1 MRNPSRK
8 ILFVTLAALSLS
20 TTLLMLRSAPIAL
33 ASANVA
39 QASVFQLDP
48 VHSHVAFNVGHMGV
62 GTSWGV
68 IKDPTGSFTL
78 SPDSIVLTIELDINK
93 IDSANAKRDE
103 HLRGPDFFNAAQFP
117 KATFKST
124 SSKTLAE
131 GSFEVTGDFTIR
143 DVTKPITLTLKKVG
157 EKDLGER
164 FGYRAG
170 FDTQFTI
177 NRLDY
182 GVSYMPEG
190 LGKDVTIMVSI
201 EGKRD

>member
-8 ILFVTLAALSLS
+8 VVFVALATLFLS
-20 TTLLMLRSAPIAL
+20 TTLLMLPSAPVAR
-33 ASANVA
+33 ASNNLA
-39 QASVFQLDP
+39 QAAVFKLDP
-48 VHSHVAFNVGHMGV
+48 VHSHVTFNVGHLGV

-78 SPDSIVLTIELDINK
+78 APDSILLNIDLEINK
-93 IDSANAKRDE
+93 IDSANEKRDE

-124 SSKTLAE
+124 SSKPLAE

-201 EGKRD
+201 EGKRE